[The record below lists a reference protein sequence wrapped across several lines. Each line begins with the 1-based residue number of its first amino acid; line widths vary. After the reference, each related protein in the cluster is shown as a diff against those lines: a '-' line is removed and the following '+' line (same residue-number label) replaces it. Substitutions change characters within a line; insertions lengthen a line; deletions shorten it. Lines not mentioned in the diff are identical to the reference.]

1 MSCDRQL
8 LLEPDLGVRIVVVA
22 RDVVVAGAF
31 VKCDGL
37 GEGGVGVE
45 PNGLVAKV
53 GRGRFKVAQ
62 QPGAE
67 PCAAPF
73 RIDPHALDFTGL
85 GSHMLN
91 SSAPYGLAVA
101 GRDDEGRSVVDD
113 QRWLGGARCGG
124 IKSVGESAVQFG
136 EVTVYGLLSRR
147 RSGIDLAE
155 LDG

>member
-1 MSCDRQL
+1 MFWRRITVCSSYQWTWMSGSVLCFADSDPWIQWTPSGRATCLARTGLKSIDSASYVMRRQP
-8 LLEPDLGVRIVVVA
+8 LLEPDLGIRIVVVA

-53 GRGRFKVAQ
+53 GSGRFKVAQ

-73 RIDPHALDFTGL
+73 
-85 GSHMLN
+85 
-91 SSAPYGLAVA
+91 
-101 GRDDEGRSVVDD
+101 
-113 QRWLGGARCGG
+113 
-124 IKSVGESAVQFG
+124 
-136 EVTVYGLLSRR
+136 
-147 RSGIDLAE
+147 
-155 LDG
+155 